1 MTGIILAA
9 GKSKRMGQPVPKVLM
24 PLAGRPVLAYVVDA
38 CRAAG
43 VNRILAVVG
52 DRQEQVR
59 QEFAGWSLEFAVQQE
74 QKGTADAVLSCD
86 GAIPDAEDVLVLSG
100 DVPLV
105 RVDTLRCLVEEHRRQ
120 DADLTLLAA
129 TVADPHGYGRVI
141 RNAAGAVQAIIE
153 ERDALPGQRAIREMN
168 VGLYVFR
175 WGRVAPVLRE
185 IRPSPV
191 SGEYYFP
198 EAVRLLAGQGGRI
211 ATVSTADPAEFMG
224 INTAAELH
232 AVEAELQRRRSR
244 GSKLTAVNQR

>member
-9 GKSKRMGQPVPKVLM
+9 GRSRRMGRPVPKVLM
-24 PLAGRPVLAYVVDA
+24 PLAGRPVLAYVIDA

-59 QEFAGWSLEFAVQQE
+59 REFAGQPLEFAAQHE

-86 GAIPDAEDVLVLSG
+86 GAIPDVEDVLVLSG

-105 RVDTLRCLVEEHRRQ
+105 RVETMKRLIEEHRRQ
-120 DADLTLLAA
+120 AADLTLLSA

-141 RNAAGAVQAIIE
+141 RNAAGEVQAIVE
-153 ERDALPGQRAIREMN
+153 ERDALPEQRAIREMN

-198 EAVRLLAGQGGRI
+198 EAVRLLAGQNGRI

-232 AVEAELQRRRSR
+232 AVEVELQRRKAGELGLPAGNAR
-244 GSKLTAVNQR
+244 